1 MKTIYL
7 IRHGQT
13 KSNLEK
19 RFQGHIDSPLNEVG
33 LNQAKKIANY
43 SQKLK
48 IDKIYSSDLSR
59 AYNTANEI
67 AKLKKLEVIKNKNL
81 REGFFGDWEGQLV
94 NDILKSDPENYNSI
108 FNNPE
113 NAIIKNGESFPLL
126 QKRAW
131 NEFQKI
137 VTLEKDNSNIAIVS
151 HGATIRTIICSIL
164 GIRLNN
170 MWKLIIDNATINCFY
185 EIDGQFYVKYLNDNS
200 FLR

>member
-19 RFQGHIDSPLNEVG
+19 RFQGHIDSPLNNAG
-33 LNQAKKIANY
+33 IKQAKKIASY
-43 SQKLK
+43 SENLQ
-48 IDKIYSSDLSR
+48 INKIYSSDLSR
-59 AYNTANEI
+59 AYCTANEI
-67 AKLKKLEVIKNKNL
+67 AKLKNLEVIKNKNL

-94 NDILKSDPENYNSI
+94 SDILKTDPENYNAI

-113 NAIIKNGESFPLL
+113 SAIIKNGESFPSL

-137 VTLEKDNSNIAIVS
+137 VALENDNSNIAIIT

-164 GIRLNN
+164 GVRLNN
-170 MWKLIIDNATINCFY
+170 MWNLIIDNATINCFY
-185 EIDGQFYVKYLNDNS
+185 EIDGQFYVKYLNDSS